1 MTNDGWKAIVIYLV
15 VMAVCS
21 SAVVVLALTG
31 DRYTCGKKA
40 EAQKLEHQ
48 WGPFKGCL
56 IKVDGKWIDYDK
68 WRVIGVNEF

>member
-1 MTNDGWKAIVIYLV
+1 MTKEIWIAIVIYLLV
-15 VMAVCS
+15 IAGGCAAVFGV
-21 SAVVVLALTG
+21 ALAG
-31 DRYTCGKKA
+31 DRYTCIEKA

-68 WRVIGVNEF
+68 WRVME

>member
-1 MTNDGWKAIVIYLV
+1 MNKDICIAAIIYV
-15 VMAVCS
+15 AIIAVCCA
-21 SAVVVLALTG
+21 AVVGLAMAG
-31 DRYTCGKKA
+31 ERYTCGEKA

-68 WRVIGVNEF
+68 WRVME